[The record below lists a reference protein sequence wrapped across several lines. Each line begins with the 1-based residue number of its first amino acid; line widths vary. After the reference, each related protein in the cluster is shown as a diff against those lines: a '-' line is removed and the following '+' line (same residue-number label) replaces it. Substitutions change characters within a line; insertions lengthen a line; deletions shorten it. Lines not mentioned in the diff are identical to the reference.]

1 MKRKL
6 IKQIFNEWRINIW
19 LAIEILIASVVITV
33 AVYDVFVNMRIYY
46 APMNIDI
53 DRTYL
58 VSYAQIPYTSEY
70 FDSNALVYGNSQNYE
85 MLRTIRNH
93 PIVEAATQTHNCRPY
108 TLGMSTRAYR
118 VDSTQSE
125 STNLRRYCVSRSY
138 PRVFNIR
145 GINGETP
152 EQLEQILKDGKVII
166 SKNLFSENGVNAA
179 DLIGKKIFSDWEEL
193 TVGAVIEPIR
203 WSEYDEY
210 NYNLILPLTDE
221 MYGYNL
227 ELVVRIKPEF
237 KGDVRETI
245 MNDIR
250 SGNNYVTAV
259 ESLKDLRKISL
270 REKDNEMRNHIVVV
284 IFLLFNL
291 FLGIL
296 GTFWLRTFQRTSEI
310 AIRKVNGASSAS
322 IMRRLIGEGLII
334 VTLASIPAFPISGL
348 IINTLVQDI
357 FTWSDTAVCAAFT
370 YVAISIIT
378 ILGTLFPAL
387 KATHVNPAEALK
399 SE

>member
-6 IKQIFNEWRINIW
+6 LKQIFNEWRINIW
-19 LAIEILIASVVITV
+19 IAIEILIASVVITV
-33 AVYDVFVNMRIYY
+33 AVYDVYVNMRIYY

-58 VSYAQIPYTSEY
+58 VSYSKVPYTSED
-70 FDSNALVYGNSQNYE
+70 FDQNASIYENSQNYE

-93 PIVEAATQTHNCRPY
+93 PIVEAAVMAHNCRPY
-108 TLGMSTRAYR
+108 TRGMSTLDLR
-118 VDSTQSE
+118 VDTTKSE
-125 STNLRRYCVSRSY
+125 NLNLRMYGVSPSY

-166 SKNLFSENGVNAA
+166 SKNLFSEYGVNAA
-179 DLIGKKIFSDWEEL
+179 DLIGKKIFSEWEEF

-210 NYNLILPLTDE
+210 NYNLIHRLSDA

-237 KGDVRETI
+237 TGDVKETI
-245 MNDIR
+245 MNEIR

-259 ESLKDLRKISL
+259 ESLKDQRKISL

-284 IFLLFNL
+284 AFLLFNL

-296 GTFWLRTFQRTSEI
+296 GTFWLRTFQRPSAI
-310 AIRKVNGASSAS
+310 AIRKVHGASSAS

-334 VTLASIPAFPISGL
+334 VTLASIPAFFISGV
-348 IINTLVQDI
+348 IINVLVPEI
-357 FTWSDTAVCAAFT
+357 FTWGDTAICAAFT
-370 YVAISIIT
+370 YIAIAIIT
-378 ILGTLFPAL
+378 LFGTLFPAL
-387 KATHVNPAEALK
+387 KAIRINPAEALK